1 MRIRAL
7 LSAGGIATVAA
18 IAFAVPGVAG
28 AANGPAPATAASVT
42 AHVAAQPAPHPSYK
56 MAPGQ
61 TPIGKI
67 AGVIP
72 ARGQGGHQ
80 FAAMLNKVG
89 VHAAAAAP
97 AACAEPNCPVT
108 YHGGPVQHTPKVYV
122 VFWGGNWNLGSA
134 TSAMN
139 YVTGFYT
146 GLGEPTHGDFW
157 SGIATQYTDTSGAG
171 PTLNTSLL
179 GGTWV
184 DTSLPSNS
192 ATSGITADELGNE
205 AVAAANHFG
214 IADPTQANIVIAS
227 QQGTCF
233 APLDPTDPASVFAG
247 NCGTAVPLASATSQF
262 CGFHTADSVTLSDG
276 TSSYLPWTDLPYEP
290 DAKTDCT
297 FETQQSVN
305 DGFGIVGGHEA
316 METATDPETA
326 PTTLAWID
334 TNDPSGGEIG
344 DKCAFATPAPVVTLN
359 GSRYQ
364 TQRLWSN
371 AANGCAITA
380 SHVTVTTPGAPS
392 STIGTAITPV
402 QVSATTN
409 DPNPLSYTA
418 TGLPP
423 GLSINSTT
431 GVISGTPGVT
441 AGTFTAK
448 VKVGYAWAS
457 ATATFSWK
465 VSSTLGNIKGWAS
478 KCVADYQAKTTAG
491 ARVVLWPCANTA
503 SMNITFGSNSQ
514 MTVVGRCLTGTTTVF
529 LEPCSAAGARYQHW
543 VRLSNGEYVLQS
555 TGWCL
560 TAAGQTTGLQL
571 AMAVCKNA
579 GNQHWS
585 LP

>member
-1 MRIRAL
+1 MRIRPSL
-7 LSAGGIATVAA
+7 TAGAIAAVAA
-18 IAFAVPGVAG
+18 IAFAVPGVA
-28 AANGPAPATAASVT
+28 
-42 AHVAAQPAPHPSYK
+42 AAQSAPHPSYH
-56 MAPGQ
+56 MTPGQ
-61 TPIGKI
+61 TTTGKI
-67 AGVIP
+67 AGVIA
-72 ARGQGGHQ
+72 ARGHSSSNQ
-80 FAAMLNKVG
+80 FAAMVNKVG

-122 VFWGGNWNLGSA
+122 VFWGSKWSTA

-157 SGIATQYTDTSGAG
+157 SGVAAQYGDASGT

-184 DTSLPSNS
+184 DTSLRAN
-192 ATSGITADELGNE
+192 TKTNGITADEMGTE
-205 AVAAANHFG
+205 AVAALNHFA
-214 IADPTQANIVIAS
+214 IADPTQADIVIAS

-233 APLDPTDPASVFAG
+233 APLDSTDPASVFAG

-262 CGFHTADSVTLSDG
+262 CAFHTADSVTSG
-276 TSSYLPWTDLPYEP
+276 TTTSYLPWIDLPYMP

-297 FETQQSVN
+297 FNTQKSVF
-305 DGFGIVGGHEA
+305 DGFSIGGGHEA
-316 METATDPETA
+316 MEAVTDPETS

-334 TNDPSGGEIG
+334 TNDPFGGEIG
-344 DKCAFATPAPVVTLN
+344 DKCAFVTPAPVVTLN
-359 GSRYQ
+359 GSPYQ
-364 TQRLWSN
+364 AQRLWSN

-380 SHVTVTTPGAPS
+380 SHVTVTTPAAQS
-392 STIGTAITPV
+392 STIGTAVTPV

-409 DPNPLSYTA
+409 DPNPLSYSA

-448 VKVGYAWAS
+448 VKVGYPWAS
-457 ATATFSWK
+457 GTATFSWK
-465 VSSTLGNIKGWAS
+465 VSSTPGNIKGWAG

-514 MTVVGRCLTGTTTVF
+514 LSVVGRCITGTTTVF
-529 LEPCSAAGARYQHW
+529 LEPCSAAGAKWQHW
-543 VRLSNGEYVLQS
+543 TRLSNSEYQLQS
-555 TGWCL
+555 NGECL
-560 TAAGQTTGLQL
+560 TAPGQTNGLQL
-571 AMAVCKNA
+571 VMVACKNA
-579 GNQHWS
+579 GNQHWT